1 MQRALEIDQLRVLC
15 ESLGNA
21 RTKLQP
27 AQLAV
32 EFGTMGLQSVQG
44 GRKEDENDGKL
55 TPNLISQAL
64 TVKRGILA
72 SARSV
77 EILLQ
82 LEADYGTRSPF
93 HQMAR
98 LHVMSTKPS
107 TPALRDWAMECL
119 YDGLLN
125 ETMQLGDISK
135 SSLGGDKHH
144 VGLIPLYELKK
155 KATRENHLIE
165 CKFVYFIILLFVCQV
180 LDYLLDQH
188 YPRAG
193 LSEADRTLL
202 KQKVMNHSTYRA
214 HSGAEGDHSWMSKM
228 AKSSIQ
234 AFHFLEAS
242 QAGFTVMLS

>member
-1 MQRALEIDQLRVLC
+1 MLLSVPMSFIDHGPDRNKSMWVEAWNRRQAVQQEHESLSRTAMQRALEIDQLRVLC

-93 HQMAR
+93 HQYGPSSCHVDKAFDPSAQR
-98 LHVMSTKPS
+98 LGHGVS
-107 TPALRDWAMECL
+107 LRW
-119 YDGLLN
+119 
-125 ETMQLGDISK
+125 
-135 SSLGGDKHH
+135 
-144 VGLIPLYELKK
+144 
-155 KATRENHLIE
+155 
-165 CKFVYFIILLFVCQV
+165 
-180 LDYLLDQH
+180 
-188 YPRAG
+188 
-193 LSEADRTLL
+193 
-202 KQKVMNHSTYRA
+202 
-214 HSGAEGDHSWMSKM
+214 
-228 AKSSIQ
+228 
-234 AFHFLEAS
+234 
-242 QAGFTVMLS
+242 FTQ